1 MFHSP
6 DFIRGGGKFILG
18 NSYPPPPD
26 FLRGGYAHTRKLI
39 PPFPGFPEGGYVH
52 TRKLIT
58 DHQEIHTPPSRK
70 SIPPSP
76 SFPGGGYG
84 YPIPGG
90 GVWPS
95 WNSTIKKKI

>member
-26 FLRGGYAHTRKLI
+26 FLRGGMLI
-39 PPFPGFPEGGYVH
+39 LGNSYPPPPVFLRGGYVH

-76 SFPGGGYG
+76 SFPGGGTDILYPEGGYG
-84 YPIPGG
+84 HPGTRG
-90 GVWPS
+90 
-95 WNSTIKKKI
+95 